1 MYSLCICFYNPCNF
15 GDTFF
20 ASPFV
25 RHICNSNPSR
35 RFYYILSKGE
45 YIFSGH
51 QIPNLYNIQTTTAL
65 RGNNKLIDSV
75 FNKIQ
80 HPHRQSRFFDIQ
92 LNQERYIFMN
102 IWCAAIASTDVNFR
116 ELKAGYT
123 SSLDSINAHYRE
135 TFVNKEIPNNKIM
148 PIVEMP
154 LSIYNDN
161 GFSAWIRKWHIANP
175 RSGGRRLVFI
185 FNFTPLSAINEP
197 YHMNHYIVGLARMF
211 PNTHTFM
218 VPSHAREF
226 DAYPNIIC
234 CDRLFGY
241 SESEKSFRNLF
252 ILETIVRACDTII
265 SQYCGA
271 SWIWFNE
278 NLAHY
283 FRNNDC
289 DYSADG
295 GERKAIYITHPVSH
309 APVSDYALKM
319 NRWFRVFMGDDG
331 DGDGDGDSD
340 GGGRVEYIKFVS
352 LVDLP
357 SVM

>member
-1 MYSLCICFYNPCNF
+1 MTSSYICFYNPCNF

-20 ASPFV
+20 ASPFI

-35 RFYYILSKGE
+35 RFYYIVSKGE

-51 QIPNLYNIQTTTAL
+51 QLPNLYNIQTTTAL
-65 RGNNKLIDSV
+65 RGNNTLIHEL

-80 HPHRQSRFFDIQ
+80 HPHRESPYFDIQ
-92 LNQERYIFMN
+92 LNNERYIFMN
-102 IWCAAIASTDVNFR
+102 VWCGGIASTDVNFR
-116 ELKAGYT
+116 ELKAGY
-123 SSLDSINAHYRE
+123 SRSLDSINAHYCE
-135 TFVNKEIPNNKIM
+135 TFVNTEIPNNKIM
-148 PIVEMP
+148 PVVEMP
-154 LSIYNDN
+154 GSIYNDN
-161 GFSAWIRKWHIANP
+161 GFRAWIRRWHIDNP
-175 RSGGRRLVFI
+175 RGGGGGRKLVFI
-185 FNFTPLSAINEP
+185 FNFTPLSALNEP
-197 YHMNHYIVGLARMF
+197 YRMNVYITGLARMF

-241 SESEKSFRNLF
+241 SETEKSFRSLF

-283 FRNNDC
+283 FWNNDHR
-289 DYSADG
+289 AG
-295 GERKAIYITHPVSH
+295 KAIYITHPVSH

-319 NRWFRVFMGDDG
+319 NRWFGVFMGGNEDDPG
-331 DGDGDGDSD
+331 TGT
-340 GGGRVEYIKFVS
+340 EYIKFVS
-352 LVDLP
+352 LDDLP
-357 SVM
+357 NTLSIME

>member
-1 MYSLCICFYNPCNF
+1 MYSSCICFYNPCNF

-45 YIFSGH
+45 YIFFGG

-80 HPHRQSRFFDIQ
+80 RPHRQSRFFDIQ

-116 ELKAGYT
+116 ELKAGYAR
-123 SSLDSINAHYRE
+123 SLYSINAHYRE
-135 TFVNKEIPNNKIM
+135 TFVNKEIQNNKIM
-148 PIVEMP
+148 PMVEMP

-161 GFSAWIRKWHIANP
+161 GFRAWIRKWHIVNP

-185 FNFTPLSAINEP
+185 FNFTPLSAINDP
-197 YHMNHYIVGLARMF
+197 YRMNVYITGLAKMF

-241 SESEKSFRNLF
+241 SETEKSFRSLF

-283 FRNNDC
+283 FRNNDHR
-289 DYSADG
+289 AG
-295 GERKAIYITHPVSH
+295 KAIYITHPIL
-309 APVSDYALKM
+309 PPDSDYALKM
-319 NRWFRVFMGDDG
+319 NRWFRVFMGDDD
-331 DGDGDGDSD
+331 DGDGD

-357 SVM
+357 SVV

>member
-1 MYSLCICFYNPCNF
+1 MSSSYICFYNPCNF

-20 ASPFV
+20 ASPFI

-35 RFYYILSKGE
+35 RFYYIVSKGE

-51 QIPNLYNIQTTTAL
+51 QLTNLYNIQTTTAL
-65 RGNNKLIDSV
+65 RGNNTLINEIFS
-75 FNKIQ
+75 KIQ
-80 HPHRQSRFFDIQ
+80 HPHRESPYFDIQ
-92 LNQERYIFMN
+92 LNNERYIFMN
-102 IWCAAIASTDVNFR
+102 VWCGGIASTDVNFY
-116 ELKAGYT
+116 ELKAGYIR
-123 SSLDSINAHYRE
+123 SLDSINAHYHE
-135 TFVNKEIPNNKIM
+135 TFVNTEIPNNKIM
-148 PIVEMP
+148 PVVEIP
-154 LSIYNDN
+154 VSIYNDN
-161 GFSAWIRKWHIANP
+161 GFREWIRRWHIDN
-175 RSGGRRLVFI
+175 RRGGGGGGGRKLVFI
-185 FNFTPLSAINEP
+185 FNFTPLSALNEP
-197 YHMNHYIVGLARMF
+197 YRMNVYITGLARMF

-226 DAYPNIIC
+226 DPYPNIIC

-283 FRNNDC
+283 FRNNDHC
-289 DYSADG
+289 AG
-295 GERKAIYITHPVSH
+295 KAIYITHPRM
-309 APVSDYALKM
+309 PPDSDYALKM
-319 NRWFRVFMGDDG
+319 NRWFGVFIDG
-331 DGDGDGDSD
+331 DGDGDGNDNV
-340 GGGRVEYIKFVS
+340 GNHGTGAEYIKFVS
-352 LVDLP
+352 LRDLP